1 VAAGAA
7 GVAAG
12 AAGVAAGRRVLRSSV
27 LRTSALLGVAVFGLV
42 VGVAAVAA
50 GQRNGWWVVL
60 GCAVLTLFL
69 CLLLVRPNRL
79 ELDENSFTTVDPFG
93 RRSRVEWRDCQPFR
107 AKRTMLDSTSSAP
120 LRVVYNTKASDRHP
134 LAVVSQFVAGGSA
147 ALPDTYG
154 MSATGLADLMNRYRT
169 AVAGQDDRLTDTGCK
184 HPE

>member
-1 VAAGAA
+1 MTGRYRR

-12 AAGVAAGRRVLRSSV
+12 AAAGRRVLRSSV

-42 VGVAAVAA
+42 VGVAVVAA
-50 GQRNGWWVVL
+50 GERNGWWVVL
-60 GCAVLTLFL
+60 GCALLTLIL

-79 ELDENSFTTVDPFG
+79 ELDDSSFTTVNPFG
-93 RRSRVEWRDCQPFR
+93 RRSRVEWRDCGPFR
-107 AKRTMLDSTSSAP
+107 AERPDLDSTYRAP
-120 LRVVYNTKASDRHP
+120 LQVVYDTKESDRHP

-169 AVAGQDDRLTDTGCK
+169 AAAGQDAPAD
-184 HPE
+184 